1 MNLINDINLDRELK
15 NASEKVKTYFKEFSL
30 TPNEDSL
37 LSDGITTLID
47 WVIKIWYKKFEKKVG
62 FTAVNIEK
70 GVVPGK
76 DGALTWIGKLEAK
89 SPG

>member
-1 MNLINDINLDRELK
+1 MRTDYQSRFL
-15 NASEKVKTYFKEFSL
+15 
-30 TPNEDSL
+30 
-37 LSDGITTLID
+37 
-47 WVIKIWYKKFEKKVG
+47 KKFEKKVG

>member
-37 LSDGITTLID
+37 LSDGISTLLD
-47 WVIKIWYKKFEKKVG
+47 WVTKIWYKKFDKKVG
-62 FTAVNIEK
+62 FTPANFEK
-70 GVVPGK
+70 GIVP
-76 DGALTWIGKLEAK
+76 AK
-89 SPG
+89 G